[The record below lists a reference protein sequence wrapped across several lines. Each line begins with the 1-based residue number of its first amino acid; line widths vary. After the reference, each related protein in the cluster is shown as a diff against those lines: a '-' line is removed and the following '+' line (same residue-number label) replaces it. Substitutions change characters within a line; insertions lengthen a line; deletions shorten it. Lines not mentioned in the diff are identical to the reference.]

1 MKKIFHQFNK
11 KGNLILTKVKNYFF
25 KDKKGY
31 AKGLC
36 SAKLFLIFAIFSV
49 FGTYY
54 EQILTLVMRYMDKG
68 IISWELR
75 RGVIYG
81 PFSPIYGGGAVI
93 FAIFLLRKD
102 ISNWKTFLYASLI
115 GGIFEFEISFLQET
129 FVGTTSW
136 DYSGYFLNI
145 GGRTTIPFMAVWGIM
160 GLIFAKYLYPK
171 ISKFIENAPY
181 NLMRTFT
188 ICLAIFLSLDM
199 LVSWTA
205 LLRQNLRRKG
215 FEPLTPIGELYDQV
229 YPDEVLKKYFP
240 NMEAK

>member
-1 MKKIFHQFNK
+1 MKKICPQFYRKLNSILK
-11 KGNLILTKVKNYFF
+11 KIKDYFF
-25 KDKKGY
+25 EDKKGY

-54 EQILTLVMRYMDKG
+54 EQILNLVMSYINEG

-102 ISNWKTFLYASLI
+102 ISKWKTFLYAGLI
-115 GGIFEFEISFLQET
+115 GGIFEFAISFLQET

-136 DYSGYFLNI
+136 DYSSYFLNI
-145 GGRTTIPFMAVWGIM
+145 GGRTTIPFMAAWGVM
-160 GLIFAKYLYPK
+160 GVIFAKYLYPK

-188 ICLAIFLSLDM
+188 IGLCIFLSLDM

-215 FEPLTPIGELYDQV
+215 YEPLTPIGEFYDRV
-229 YPDEVLKKYFP
+229 YSDEALQKYFP